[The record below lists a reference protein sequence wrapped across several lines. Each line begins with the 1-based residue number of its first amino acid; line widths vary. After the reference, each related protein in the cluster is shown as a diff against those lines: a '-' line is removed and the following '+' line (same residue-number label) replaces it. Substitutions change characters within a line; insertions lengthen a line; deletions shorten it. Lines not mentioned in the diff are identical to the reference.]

1 MSSGLGGL
9 LVIEPST
16 ARLLIVTIA
25 FAAVLDRRLATWRQD
40 RGEFERIIAEFD
52 KSAARAE
59 AGVERLKAASEQTGK
74 TLQQLVTKGQSL
86 RDDLAYLVERA
97 EPLADR
103 MTEGVRAARTRRDE
117 ASVATAASTL
127 AQKLDAVEREMEAT
141 DERARAK
148 RELLRAL
155 AALRCRAI
163 AMRFRLLPITIGVAA
178 TVLSLRRLTCPPG
191 RVCVG

>member
-1 MSSGLGGL
+1 MSSGLSI
-9 LVIEPST
+9 LVDLTIVT
-16 ARLLIVTIA
+16 LLIVTIA
-25 FAAVLDRRLATWRQD
+25 FAAVLNRRLAAWRQH
-40 RGEFERIIAEFD
+40 RGEFERVIAEFN

-117 ASVATAASTL
+117 APVATAASAL
-127 AQKLDAVEREMEAT
+127 AQKVEAAERDMDAN
-141 DERARAK
+141 DQRALAK

-155 AALRCRAI
+155 AALR
-163 AMRFRLLPITIGVAA
+163 
-178 TVLSLRRLTCPPG
+178 
-191 RVCVG
+191 

>member
-1 MSSGLGGL
+1 MSSGLGIFVDL
-9 LVIEPST
+9 TIVT
-16 ARLLIVTIA
+16 LLIVTIA
-25 FAAVLDRRLATWRQD
+25 FAAVLNRRLAAWRRD
-40 RGEFERIIAEFD
+40 RSEFERLIAQFNQA
-52 KSAARAE
+52 AARAE

-74 TLQQLVTKGQSL
+74 TLQQAVTKGQSL

-117 ASVATAASTL
+117 PSLSAASAL
-127 AQKLDAVEREMEAT
+127 ALKVDAVEREVDGS

-155 AALRCRAI
+155 AALR
-163 AMRFRLLPITIGVAA
+163 
-178 TVLSLRRLTCPPG
+178 
-191 RVCVG
+191 